1 MKTIRIVI
9 AVLGIL
15 GIVAWMGF
23 RLYNNHQEL
32 EEQSNIKTAE
42 EVVTTMPVNAARVQS
57 RNISDTLRLQG
68 NFEARKEL
76 DVIAEAQGR
85 ITNLYIREGQ
95 RIAKGQRVA
104 KIDDTSLQAQLNTA
118 KASLEKAEKD
128 VERYERL
135 YEAGAVSLQQLEDIR
150 LNAKNQRTNVTN
162 LEQRLKYTFVNAPMS
177 GTVST
182 LIVEEGSFASPGMP
196 LATVIDDSSLKLI
209 VRVSEEDVIKLNEG
223 QPVIVRADVYPD
235 TDINGRIDLISVTAD
250 EGRKYKLEINV
261 PNRGQKQLRAGM
273 YATAL
278 FDLNGKTQR
287 ESLLIPRKSIIG
299 SIKSPEV
306 FVINADSTVTRRQI
320 EVGERLQ
327 DLMEVSGGLQAGEQV
342 VTTGQMNLRNGTK
355 VNILQ

>member
-104 KIDDTSLQAQLNTA
+104 KIS
-118 KASLEKAEKD
+118 
-128 VERYERL
+128 RCRPRL
-135 YEAGAVSLQQLEDIR
+135 ARDWMILI
-150 LNAKNQRTNVTN
+150 
-162 LEQRLKYTFVNAPMS
+162 TFN
-177 GTVST
+177 
-182 LIVEEGSFASPGMP
+182 
-196 LATVIDDSSLKLI
+196 
-209 VRVSEEDVIKLNEG
+209 
-223 QPVIVRADVYPD
+223 
-235 TDINGRIDLISVTAD
+235 
-250 EGRKYKLEINV
+250 
-261 PNRGQKQLRAGM
+261 
-273 YATAL
+273 
-278 FDLNGKTQR
+278 
-287 ESLLIPRKSIIG
+287 
-299 SIKSPEV
+299 
-306 FVINADSTVTRRQI
+306 
-320 EVGERLQ
+320 
-327 DLMEVSGGLQAGEQV
+327 
-342 VTTGQMNLRNGTK
+342 
-355 VNILQ
+355 